1 MSFDAQSW
9 ARKIKTGST
18 LRKAVLMSIA
28 NRANDADGA
37 CWPSQQRIADEV
49 EACVRAVRNA
59 MTDLEDM
66 NLIRRVKRRDTTDMI
81 YLNMTEPAAGS
92 SEEPPAS
99 RSGGSARKTA
109 ANDNDKDRND
119 VPRQEMPQAEA
130 SDSGGDRNDVP
141 LGEESGAGDHRHDV
155 PPNLSDEPTLNPS
168 GEPKANRKK
177 ARKTAPW
184 PEDYREQ
191 FWKLYP
197 KKRGDSR
204 KDAWVKLDKIHN
216 DDEVEFI
223 DLMAGLRHYAER
235 MNAQVKDDPNNE
247 RFIAAASV
255 WLNKE
260 RWETES
266 APARP
271 RGRTGMAI

>member
-1 MSFDAQSW
+1 MSFDAQAW

-59 MTDLEDM
+59 MADLEDM
-66 NLIRRVKRRDTTDMI
+66 NLIRRVKRKDTTDLI
-81 YLNMTEPAAGS
+81 FLNMQDPGEGSTITPQARRAGDGSRQSAPA
-92 SEEPPAS
+92 
-99 RSGGSARKTA
+99 
-109 ANDNDKDRND
+109 DQRND
-119 VPRQEMPQAEA
+119 VPRQEIPVGEE
-130 SDSGGDRNDVP
+130 SDAGGDRNLP
-141 LGEESGAGDHRHDV
+141 PEGAESGAGDQGNLL
-155 PPNLSDEPTLNPS
+155 PTNLSVEPSLNLS

-177 ARKTAPW
+177 PRKTAAW
-184 PEDYREQ
+184 PDDFREQ

-204 KDAWVKLDKIHN
+204 KAAWTKLEKVHD

-223 DLMAGLRHYAER
+223 DLMAGLRHYADR
-235 MNAQVKDDPNNE
+235 MNASVKEDSKNE

-255 WLNKE
+255 WINQA
-260 RWETES
+260 RWETER
-266 APARP
+266 APDRGGRP
-271 RGRTGMAI
+271 RPGMAI